1 MKKFTDLKVYLQAS
15 YLPKSNLNSHTLYF
29 PKENLVISLPEAMRL
44 HHLHDTYLPD
54 RPSLFTHDV
63 YGQKDCMA
71 QTSPVLELDAAVAVA
86 AARARHEK
94 RP

>member
-1 MKKFTDLKVYLQAS
+1 
-15 YLPKSNLNSHTLYF
+15 
-29 PKENLVISLPEAMRL
+29 MRL
-44 HHLHDTYLPD
+44 HHLHDIYLPD
-54 RPSLFTHDV
+54 RLTLFTHDV

-71 QTSPVLELDAAVAVA
+71 QTSPVLELDAAAAAVA